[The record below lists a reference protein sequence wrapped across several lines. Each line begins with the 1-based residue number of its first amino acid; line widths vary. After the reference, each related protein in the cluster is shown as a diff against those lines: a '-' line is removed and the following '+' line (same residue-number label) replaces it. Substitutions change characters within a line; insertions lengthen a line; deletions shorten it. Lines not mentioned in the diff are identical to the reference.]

1 MSLPLDDPRPAPSER
16 DGLVDYL
23 EYYRQVLRRKVDG
36 LSSADLNRTVGAS
49 TLTLG
54 GIIKHLSLVE
64 YSWFLEDILGGEL
77 PEPFATIDWRA
88 DPDWDF
94 HSAAD
99 DSLQD
104 LLDLHETAC
113 TAARRVLD
121 GVDDLDQELVRR
133 RHGHVH
139 NVRWVLIHMI
149 EEYARHAGHADLIR
163 ESIDGSVGD

>member
-64 YSWFLEDILGGEL
+64 YSWFLEDILGEDL

-94 HSAAD
+94 RSAAD
-99 DSLQD
+99 DSLRD
-104 LLDLHETAC
+104 LLDRHETAC
-113 TAARRVLD
+113 T
-121 GVDDLDQELVRR
+121 
-133 RHGHVH
+133 
-139 NVRWVLIHMI
+139 
-149 EEYARHAGHADLIR
+149 
-163 ESIDGSVGD
+163 

>member
-1 MSLPLDDPRPAPSER
+1 MSLPLDDPRPAPNER
-16 DGLVDYL
+16 DGLVDFL

-36 LSSADLNRTVGAS
+36 LSAEDLDRTVGAS

-64 YSWFLEDILGGEL
+64 YSWFVEDILGEDL
-77 PEPFATIDWRA
+77 PEPFAGIDWSA
-88 DPDWDF
+88 DHDWDF

-99 DSLQD
+99 DSPQD
-104 LLDLHETAC
+104 LLDLHERAC
-113 TAARRVLD
+113 ETSRRVLD
-121 GVDDLDQELVRR
+121 GVNDLDQPLARKH
-133 RHGHVH
+133 HGQVH